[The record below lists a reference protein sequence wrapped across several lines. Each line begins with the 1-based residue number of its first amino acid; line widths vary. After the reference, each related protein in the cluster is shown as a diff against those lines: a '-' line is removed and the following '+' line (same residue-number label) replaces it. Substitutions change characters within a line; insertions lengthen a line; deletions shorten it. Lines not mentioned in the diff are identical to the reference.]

1 MFILKCMTICTLCIE
16 DSVFI
21 IYKVQPSLIKKY
33 NINRKRCHK
42 FAKGEGCM
50 DRLGWRKRKGKP
62 HNYLK
67 NDKKKY
73 FNSFYIIALSDFSKM
88 RMNRL

>member
-21 IYKVQPSLIKKY
+21 IYKAQPSLIKNTTLTEKDV
-33 NINRKRCHK
+33 ISLQRVRG
-42 FAKGEGCM
+42 AWTDLDRGKGRE
-50 DRLGWRKRKGKP
+50 KP

-67 NDKKKY
+67 NDKKI
-73 FNSFYIIALSDFSKM
+73 F
-88 RMNRL
+88 